1 MKKRSKPDRGTET
14 CYYCG
19 TTSTTTEHVPPRC
32 LFPERKDAFGTDHRK
47 NLITVPSCDRHNLEK
62 SKEDEF
68 LMACVTPA
76 VGTNSAGYIQ
86 TQTKVRRAIDR
97 RGGRLLDTI
106 TRDSKPA
113 TMVAPNG
120 AEFPILVGKPDMP
133 RLCRAL
139 EHVAR
144 GLYFH
149 IRGRRFDGTCHVL
162 PGFVYFPG
170 QPELEVIKR
179 IATSLMKQE
188 CTTWS
193 LVGENEHIFSCG
205 LGPVDQY
212 GLIPMVM
219 TFFHGIEVYVAF
231 QPEGTKL
238 PHRTLSE
245 ASPEDPLRIDL
256 YFDEK
261 HGTRKKPRAHDSSV
275 GQEYACL

>member
-1 MKKRSKPDRGTET
+1 M
-14 CYYCG
+14 
-19 TTSTTTEHVPPRC
+19 
-32 LFPERKDAFGTDHRK
+32 KDAFGVDHRK
-47 NLITVPSCDRHNLEK
+47 NLITVPSCHRHNLEK

-68 LMACVTPA
+68 LMACITPI
-76 VGTNSAGYIQ
+76 VGTNGVGYIQ
-86 TQTKVRRAIDR
+86 TQTKVRRALDR

-106 TRDSKPA
+106 IRDSRPA
-113 TMVAPNG
+113 TMVAANG
-120 AEFPILVGKPDMP
+120 TEFPILVGKPDMP

-162 PGFVYFPG
+162 PGFVDFTG

-179 IATSLMKQE
+179 IAVLLMKQE
-188 CTTWS
+188 YAEWS
-193 LVGENEHIFSCG
+193 LVGENDQIFSCN

-219 TFFHGIEVYVAF
+219 TFFRGLEVYVAF
-231 QPEGTKL
+231 QPERTKL

-245 ASPEDPLRIDL
+245 ATSEDPLRIDL
-256 YFDEK
+256 YFNEHHEHND
-261 HGTRKKPRAHDSSV
+261 
-275 GQEYACL
+275 